1 MTVGSCEFESH
12 LLHNKLKSVNA
23 EIAQLVE
30 HNLAKVGVASSSL
43 VFRSVGRQFAV
54 FFCLC
59 MLRGVLGSPA
69 KVGGV
74 LALVRH
80 CIHGSLQP

>member
-1 MTVGSCEFESH
+1 MLRF
-12 LLHNKLKSVNA
+12 HNEHVTWPKALGLKT
-23 EIAQLVE
+23 
-30 HNLAKVGVASSSL
+30 HDDK
-43 VFRSVGRQFAV
+43 
-54 FFCLC
+54 
-59 MLRGVLGSPA
+59 MLRGSVA

>member
-12 LLHNKLKSVNA
+12 LLHNKLKIQRNA

-43 VFRSVGRQFAV
+43 VFRSKVKIAYAIFFFASVVRARSFGRLVA
-54 FFCLC
+54 FF
-59 MLRGVLGSPA
+59 SP
-69 KVGGV
+69 
-74 LALVRH
+74 
-80 CIHGSLQP
+80 CPNLQL